1 VRLIRRNPPPG
12 SIAVAEKTAGP
23 SAPGN
28 LGRRR
33 SRGQSL
39 VEFSLILTPLALVLL
54 GLLQFGFIFNAYITM
69 TNAVRESARIG
80 TIYIYDRTQSKSQND
95 TARNNQM
102 RTSLVASFNQLQST
116 SPNFTSSS
124 TWTQSG
130 LTYTTGDLQVTYV
143 IPTGITDNDPR
154 VGQRVTVRA
163 TYHLALLIPFAAS
176 FLSLDGGG
184 RLPITTEATMVIN

>member
-1 VRLIRRNPPPG
+1 MRLIRRNPPPG

-130 LTYTTGDLQVTYV
+130 QTYTTDSGFQSSV
-143 IPTGITDNDPR
+143 IIREKRGRI
-154 VGQRVTVRA
+154 
-163 TYHLALLIPFAAS
+163 AAS
-176 FLSLDGGG
+176 V
-184 RLPITTEATMVIN
+184 LPPAVGALKSVVAPDRMGATAAS

>member
-1 VRLIRRNPPPG
+1 MRLIRRNPSPG
-12 SIAVAEKTAGP
+12 CVAVPATTSHAAG
-23 SAPGN
+23 A
-28 LGRRR
+28 GRAFPRR

-80 TIYIYDRTQSKSQND
+80 TIYVYDRTMSKSQND
-95 TARNNQM
+95 AARNNQM
-102 RTSLVASFNQLQST
+102 RTSLLASFNQLETTAPS
-116 SPNFTSSS
+116 FTSSS

-130 LTYTTGDLQVTYV
+130 LQYTTGDLRITYV
-143 IPTGITDNDPR
+143 VPSGITDSDAR

-176 FLSLDGGG
+176 FLTLDGSG
-184 RLPITTEATMVIN
+184 RLPITTEATMVVN